1 VTTRNHHHLLQGSR
15 KSGSPC
21 LFPGGATTIIRLNL
35 NIPQALHDQLKRA
48 AEEEDRTMTQV
59 LCRALRAFF
68 ATTQETETKPAPR
81 TRKDQS

>member
-1 VTTRNHHHLLQGSR
+1 MPV
-15 KSGSPC
+15 
-21 LFPGGATTIIRLNL
+21 RLNL
-35 NIPQALHDQLKRA
+35 NIPQALHDQLKRV

-68 ATTQETETKPAPR
+68 TTSQEIETKPAPR